1 MLHGTTSSEA
11 LETHL
16 RRSGEGLDIKQSGE
30 FIHHRN
36 HRHRG
41 HRGPWSDRD
50 HEAWSNRRGWRLLN
64 ITPIH
69 GEEGG
74 IHTWQYPSSWGP
86 PDPLCWHWG
95 GHQSSW
101 HQGGASSGRICSF
114 LHRSREG
121 TRHTKNSVVEGLLI
135 LGELTVDG
143 VGAGDIRGEALVL
156 RHETQGRKH
165 TSVPISQRTISPS
178 SILRS
183 LGAPT
188 YQRTGRETYPRD
200 RSGEWR
206 CFCRYR
212 RCQRRRRVCWRT
224 CCSRRTSRGGEEAP
238 NTLCMA
244 SSWNSYM
251 PGLQEAMASRWAW
264 APALPAYL

>member
-1 MLHGTTSSEA
+1 MTIPIFLRPSRPTLLALRWTSVQ
-11 LETHL
+11 LTPG
-16 RRSGEGLDIKQSGE
+16 RSIFWQDL
-30 FIHHRN
+30 FISN
-36 HRHRG
+36 H
-41 HRGPWSDRD
+41 
-50 HEAWSNRRGWRLLN
+50 
-64 ITPIH
+64 
-69 GEEGG
+69 
-74 IHTWQYPSSWGP
+74 
-86 PDPLCWHWG
+86 
-95 GHQSSW
+95 
-101 HQGGASSGRICSF
+101 
-114 LHRSREG
+114 SREG
-121 TRHTKNSVVEGLLI
+121 RRHTKNSVVEGLLI

-224 CCSRRTSRGGEEAP
+224 CCSRRTSHGGEEAP

-251 PGLQEAMASRWAW
+251 PGLQEAMASR
-264 APALPAYL
+264 